1 MRKNFLLFA
10 ILGGWCATQASAQE
24 RGAIEVGGFVR
35 YNWFD
40 KSFDTSEKGT
50 NQWGA
55 GGRLGYF
62 FSRHWELEADVSGN
76 ATDVKDFFKGF
87 QSTALT
93 YYPIHLRLNF
103 NERLGARSPFT
114 WFLGAGPAYN
124 RYGKRV
130 VGEPGFHGS
139 DWAASAI
146 TGFRGMLTSW
156 LAFRVDGTLDY
167 IWNPNSGK
175 PEIVGQA
182 AGITAASPPS
192 HNLNL
197 GAQAGLSVMLGMCNR
212 SKDGTTISPT
222 TATVQP
228 GGTATFNATATNCG
242 HPDHV
247 VFTVSGPG
255 TITPAGVYTAS
266 GNGSATINACGQRN
280 RICSTATVT
289 IATPPPPAAV
299 PPPPPPPG
307 ARTLTRCELTPAT
320 ATVRI
325 DQPVTYTVTCYYSD
339 NTSEVVQSFT
349 LSSPGG
355 RVTGNA
361 IAFAAPGTKNVTA
374 QIPNGPTLS
383 ATIDV
388 QQLTIVVRDS
398 AFFEFDKTVVYRT
411 EDQGRLNE
419 IAKVLKDHPD
429 IKLTIDGH
437 ADADGTVKYNERLA
451 MRRAESLK
459 KYLAGQGVPVDRMTI
474 VLRSFGECVPVAPNS
489 TDEGRALNRRAE
501 LKEFGNTMPG
511 PGNAVCKE
519 AGRERKP

>member
-1 MRKNFLLFA
+1 MRKNFLLAA
-10 ILGGWCATQASAQE
+10 ILGWCATQASAQE

-35 YNWFD
+35 YNWYD
-40 KSFDTSEKGT
+40 KSFDTSHKGA

-62 FSRHWELEADVSGN
+62 FSRHWELEADASGN

-87 QSTALT
+87 ESTALT

-103 NERLGARSPFT
+103 NKRLGSSSPFT
-114 WFLGAGPAYN
+114 WFVGAGPAYN
-124 RYGKRV
+124 RYGKKV
-130 VGEPGFHGS
+130 AGEPGFRGS

-156 LAFRVDGTLDY
+156 LAFRVDGTMDY
-167 IWNPNSGK
+167 IWNPNNGK
-175 PEIVGQA
+175 AAIVSQA
-182 AGITAASPPS
+182 AGITAATPPG
-192 HNLNL
+192 HNLNW

-212 SKDGTTISPT
+212 SKDGTTIAPT
-222 TATVQP
+222 TATVRP
-228 GGTATFNATATNCG
+228 GETASFTASASNCG

-255 TITPAGVYTAS
+255 TISPAGLYTAS
-266 GNGSATINACGQRN
+266 GTGSATVTACGQRN
-280 RICSTATVT
+280 RLCSSATVS
-289 IATPPPPAAV
+289 IAAPPPPQPPPPPPAAH
-299 PPPPPPPG
+299 
-307 ARTLTRCELTPAT
+307 TLVRCELAPPT

-339 NTSEVVQSFT
+339 NTSEVVQNFT

-355 RVTGNA
+355 TVTGHA
-361 IAFAAPGTKNVTA
+361 ISFATPGTKNVTV

-383 ATIDV
+383 AVVEV
-388 QQLTIVVRDS
+388 QQLNIVVRDS
-398 AFFEFDKTVVYRT
+398 AFFEFDKTVIYRT
-411 EDQGRLNE
+411 EDQGRLND
-419 IAKVLKDHPD
+419 IAKVLKEHPD

-437 ADADGTVKYNERLA
+437 ADADGSVKYNERLA
-451 MRRAESLK
+451 MRRAVSLK
-459 KYLAGQGVPVDRMTI
+459 SYLARQGVPVDRMTI
-474 VLRSFGECVPVAPNS
+474 VLRSFGECVPVAPNA

-501 LKEFGNTMPG
+501 LKEFGNTIPG
-511 PGNAVCKE
+511 PGNANCKE